1 MKNQVKENIGLIVA
15 LVATLCSIFMFWLG
29 WDMGEKS
36 YQIKDDT
43 IYSHEDLTGSFQVGY
58 KTGLSD
64 AEESAM
70 ASHVEI
76 VEAWMSNLESVTI
89 NDDTIHIIDSNGE
102 EWVLLSDSYK

>member
-1 MKNQVKENIGLIVA
+1 M
-15 LVATLCSIFMFWLG
+15 
-29 WDMGEKS
+29 
-36 YQIKDDT
+36 
-43 IYSHEDLTGSFQVGY
+43 
-58 KTGLSD
+58 SD